1 MQIGPFLAVAAIVV
15 ITPGVDMALVTRNA
29 LMHGRRAAVM
39 TAFGINVGILFWVMA
54 AALGLAAVV
63 STSASAFAA
72 IKLAGAAYLVY
83 LGIQALRS
91 ARRDRQE
98 DQPIVRSAPSSRL
111 AFRQG
116 LVSNI
121 LNPKIA
127 VFFTSL
133 LPQFVGAH
141 GSAGNLLLL
150 GLLFNAMGI
159 GWLICYAT
167 AVARGRNV
175 LVRPRVKRTLDR
187 ISGLV
192 VVGSEYASRSK
203 TASNAKVGGSRGPSS
218 SGSTTPA
225 AASAPATPIAG
236 ADTPRSAVAVKWWFP
251 GRYFGLHHKSRA
263 LEEWKRS
270 HDAETLAEWK
280 RRQQEG

>member
-1 MQIGPFLAVAAIVV
+1 MHVGPFLAVAAIVV

-83 LGIQALRS
+83 LGLQALRS

-98 DQPIVRSAPSSRL
+98 HEPSVRSAPSSRL

-192 VVGSEYASRSK
+192 LVGLGTRL
-203 TASNAKVGGSRGPSS
+203 
-218 SGSTTPA
+218 
-225 AASAPATPIAG
+225 
-236 ADTPRSAVAVKWWFP
+236 
-251 GRYFGLHHKSRA
+251 GLENR
-263 LEEWKRS
+263 
-270 HDAETLAEWK
+270 
-280 RRQQEG
+280 